1 MNRKDIMMRGLVFAS
16 LILTLFLGL
25 TASANAQEATPA
37 SAGCTIE
44 PRTDEELDALAATP
58 YVPPA
63 ATPEVTSTALPAGEP
78 VDERTIAAL
87 TDTLNQ
93 VTACA
98 EVGDI
103 NRLLA
108 LYSDEYVVQHIFA
121 REPQPIIPGRAPE
134 DGAPPAATPG
144 APLAASE
151 VHEAN
156 LLPDGR
162 IAANVA
168 TGDALDI
175 VFFVQGEDDRWLI
188 DGIQSVASGSD
199 GATPEG
205 NNYPQPV
212 QIALEAAADRL
223 GVSVDELTIES
234 VEPMDWPDT
243 SLGCPKEG
251 QFYAQVITPGY
262 LVLVSA
268 NDTTVEY
275 HTDEASS
282 VVFCGEK

>member
-1 MNRKDIMMRGLVFAS
+1 MRGLFIGV
-16 LILTLFLGL
+16 LILSIFVTS
-25 TASANAQEATPA
+25 TATARAQEATPA
-37 SAGCTIE
+37 SAGCSVE
-44 PRTDEELDALAATP
+44 PRTEEELNALAATP
-58 YVPPA
+58 YAPPA
-63 ATPEVTSTALPAGEP
+63 ASPEATSTALPTGEP
-78 VDERTIAAL
+78 VGIETIAAL

-98 EVGDI
+98 EAGDI

-134 DGAPPAATPG
+134 AGAPPVGTPS

-151 VHEAN
+151 VHNAV

-162 IAANVA
+162 IAAEVA

-175 VFFVQGEDDRWLI
+175 VFFVQGEDGRLLI
-188 DGIQSVASGSD
+188 DGIQSIASGSD

-205 NNYPQPV
+205 DLGSYPQPV
-212 QIALEAAADRL
+212 QLALEAAADRL

-268 NDTTVEY
+268 NGTTVEY
-275 HTDEASS
+275 HTNESDH

>member
-1 MNRKDIMMRGLVFAS
+1 MRGFFIGTL
-16 LILTLFLGL
+16 LLTLFLGA
-25 TASANAQEATPA
+25 TATARAQEATPA
-37 SAGCTIE
+37 SAGCTVE
-44 PRTDEELDALAATP
+44 PRTEEELNALAATP
-58 YVPPA
+58 YVAPA
-63 ATPEVTSTALPAGEP
+63 ASPEATSTVLPSGEP
-78 VDERTIAAL
+78 VDDETIAAL

-98 EVGDI
+98 EVRDI

-121 REPQPIIPGRAPE
+121 REPQLIIPGHPQE
-134 DGAPPAATPG
+134 GDETLPAATPG
-144 APLAASE
+144 APLATSE

-156 LLPDGR
+156 QLPDGR
-162 IAANVA
+162 IAAEVA

-175 VFFVQGEDDRWLI
+175 VFFVQSDEDGRWLI
-188 DGIQSVASGSD
+188 DGIQSIASGSN

-205 NNYPQPV
+205 DIGQYPEPV
-212 QIALEAAADRL
+212 QLALDAAADRL
-223 GVSVDELTIES
+223 GVDVDELTIEM

-268 NDTTVEY
+268 NGTMVEY
-275 HTDEASS
+275 HTNESDH

>member
-1 MNRKDIMMRGLVFAS
+1 MRGL
-16 LILTLFLGL
+16 LIGSILLTFFIG
-25 TASANAQEATPA
+25 TAVTAHAQEATPA
-37 SAGCTIE
+37 SAGCTVE

-58 YVPPA
+58 YA
-63 ATPEVTSTALPAGEP
+63 ASATPEAGATPTLPPGDP
-78 VDERTIAAL
+78 VDDQTTAAL
-87 TDTLNQ
+87 IDTLNQ

-98 EVGDI
+98 QAGDI

-121 REPQPIIPGRAPE
+121 REPQPIIPGRPPAEEGTPS
-134 DGAPPAATPG
+134 PAATPG
-144 APLAASE
+144 TPLAASE
-151 VHEAN
+151 IHEAN
-156 LLPDGR
+156 FLPDGR
-162 IAANVA
+162 IAAEVA

-175 VFFVQGEDDRWLI
+175 VFFVQSDEDGRWLI
-188 DGIQSVASGSD
+188 DGIQTIASGSN

-205 NNYPQPV
+205 EAGNYPEPV
-212 QIALEAAADRL
+212 QLALETAADRL
-223 GVSVDELTIES
+223 GVSVDELTIET

-268 NDTTVEY
+268 GDTKVEY
-275 HTDEASS
+275 HTNESDH